1 MIIIFLRRLIDNA
14 KSVLIAGFLVVA
26 VFVLAFTVK
35 AGYAKTDAR
44 PVSDRG
50 PVAKLDIIT
59 PAASVEAE
67 IALSNRTA
75 DNKPFADSASSDR
88 WQTVQM
94 RVTAYCPC
102 SRCCGEYSDGI
113 TASGYRIRPGD
124 TFVAADKE
132 YPFGTEM
139 IIPGYSSSRVVK
151 VLDRGG
157 AITGG
162 RLDVF
167 FGSHEEALEW
177 GVRNLN
183 VKVRLN

>member
-1 MIIIFLRRLIDNA
+1 MIIILLRRLIDNA
-14 KSVLIAGFLVVA
+14 KSVLIAGFLAVA

-35 AGYAKTDAR
+35 AGHAKTDAR
-44 PVSDRG
+44 PVLHRG
-50 PVAKLDIIT
+50 PVARLGSIT

-67 IALSNRTA
+67 IALSNRAA
-75 DNKPFADSASSDR
+75 DNKPLADPASSDG
-88 WQTVQM
+88 WQRVQM

-102 SRCCGEYSDGI
+102 SICCGEYSDGV
-113 TASGYRIRPGD
+113 TASGHRIRPGD

-132 YPFGTEM
+132 YPFGTVM
-139 IIPGYSSSRVVK
+139 IIPGYNSSRVVK

-167 FGSHEEALEW
+167 FGSHEQALEW